1 MQPVT
6 IKKEKA
12 LDWTGDK
19 TDFFADNMTA
29 YVEHPVESTKQ
40 LLKLVSEPMFSG
52 YDIGLQKLLV
62 FQFPSNKQMQIKILR
77 TTYNPKI

>member
-1 MQPVT
+1 MTKDLSVQPVT

-29 YVEHPVESTKQ
+29 YVEHPVESTK
-40 LLKLVSEPMFSG
+40 
-52 YDIGLQKLLV
+52 
-62 FQFPSNKQMQIKILR
+62 
-77 TTYNPKI
+77 